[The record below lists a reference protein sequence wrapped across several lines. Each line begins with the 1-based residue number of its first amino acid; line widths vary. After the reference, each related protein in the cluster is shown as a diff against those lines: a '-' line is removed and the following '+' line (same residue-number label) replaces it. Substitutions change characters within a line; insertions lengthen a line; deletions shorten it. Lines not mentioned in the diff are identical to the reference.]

1 MTSIFNRRGSYP
13 DLENKKK
20 TMYRPKNLMFQAGGP
35 METQQMEQQEQPGQE
50 QGQEQ
55 QIMQMVAQALQQG
68 TPPEQVMQMLVQ
80 QGIPQEQAQQIIQ
93 EVMSQMQG
101 QMSPQQPTNGQ
112 PMMQQGGKFNPVQNI
127 YRSTDATY
135 VKPPVGYTMDY
146 SDKTNEW
153 GKAIKPNT
161 HILKNKKMYEAFKK
175 DPTRNAQPVYYNQ
188 PLQYQ
193 GPYVRPNLPQNDY
206 SGNPYNTTY
215 DNSFMNEYQLGGMR
229 PKGLL
234 YDY

>member
-35 METQQMEQQEQPGQE
+35 IETQQMEQQEQPGQE

-112 PMMQQGGKFNPVQNI
+112 PMMQQGGYNAEEQIQKLKREMDVFLDPSMSNI
-127 YRSTDATY
+127 PMNQRNSIYNY
-135 VKPPVGYTMDY
+135 VNLPFFE
-146 SDKTNEW
+146 N
-153 GKAIKPNT
+153 KAKQ
-161 HILKNKKMYEAFKK
+161 NKKIGKQLLPKQAYDYLINEMGNTPEVRKYT
-175 DPTRNAQPVYYNQ
+175 DPYYMVKTQPKYK
-188 PLQYQ
+188 
-193 GPYVRPNLPQNDY
+193 
-206 SGNPYNTTY
+206 T
-215 DNSFMNEYQLGGMR
+215 GGMR
-229 PKGLL
+229 PKGLS